1 MLSKNAVVRKNVQN
15 TGQKYHIF
23 IKPVCTEGEQD
34 DSKPYFCR
42 TAIAT
47 ATTNHHCYMGFRSAI
62 IHPFANSIAR
72 SIDRWSA
79 DAAARQEKVFQNL
92 ISRAVNT
99 AFGRDH
105 DFSNIRTYDDFKKA
119 VPIRDYEDLK
129 GYVERIKNGERD
141 VLWSGK
147 PAYFAKTSGTTSGVK
162 YIPMSKES
170 TPLHFG
176 TARNASFNYFSRTGN
191 GRWLDGK
198 MIFLSGSPELEETG
212 GIPTGRLSGISNHL
226 VPGWLRTNQMPSWST
241 NCIDDWEEK
250 LERIVDE
257 TIHADMRLI
266 SGIPPWVQMYY
277 ERLLERSGKNTV
289 KEIFPNFSL
298 FMYGGVNFEPY
309 RAKLEALVGGPVDS
323 VETYPASEGFIA
335 FQDVFSDRA
344 TSSHPITNPGL
355 LLNADAGMFF
365 EFVPADEIFNENP
378 TRLWLRD
385 VEIGVN
391 YALILNT
398 NAGLWGYNIGDTVQF
413 VSKNPYR
420 IVVSGRVKH
429 FISAFGE
436 HVIGKEVE
444 EALLPV
450 ANASGIRIVEFT
462 VAPQVNPPEG
472 GLPYHEWF
480 IEFDNAPADL
490 ASFAADVDIRMRTQN
505 IYYDDLI
512 TGNIL
517 RPLKIRSLRRDAFR
531 EYMKR
536 QGKLGG
542 QNKVPRLAN
551 DRKIADELEG
561 WNG

>member
-1 MLSKNAVVRKNVQN
+1 
-15 TGQKYHIF
+15 
-23 IKPVCTEGEQD
+23 
-34 DSKPYFCR
+34 
-42 TAIAT
+42 
-47 ATTNHHCYMGFRSAI
+47 MGFRSFI
-62 IHPFANSIAR
+62 IRPVAKYIAR

-79 DAAARQEKVFQNL
+79 NAVACQEKTMHRIVSQ
-92 ISRAVNT
+92 AAQT

-105 DFSNIRTYDDFKKA
+105 GFAGIKTYDDFKKA

-129 GYVERIKNGERD
+129 PYIERVKNGEPD
-141 VLWSGK
+141 VLWPGR

-176 TARNASFNYFSRTGN
+176 TARNALFNYFAKTGK
-191 GRWLDGK
+191 GGWLDGK
-198 MIFLSGSPELEETG
+198 MIFLSGSPELDMVN

-226 VPGWLRTNQMPSWST
+226 VPAWLRTNQLPSWDT

-257 TIHADMRLI
+257 TLNADMRLI

-277 ERLLERSGKNTV
+277 ERLLARTGKQTV
-289 KEIFPNFSL
+289 RELFPNYSVFVW
-298 FMYGGVNFEPY
+298 GGVNFEPY
-309 RAKLEALVGGPVDS
+309 RAKLEELVGGPMDT

-335 FQDVFSDRA
+335 FQDAFPSQ
-344 TSSHPITNPGL
+344 GL

-365 EFVPADEIFNENP
+365 EFVPAEEVFRENP
-378 TRLWLRD
+378 SRLWLKD
-385 VEIGVN
+385 VELGVN
-391 YALILNT
+391 YALIMHT
-398 NAGLWGYNIGDTVQF
+398 NAGLWGYSIGDTVQF

-420 IVVSGRVKH
+420 LVVSGRVKH
-429 FISAFGE
+429 YISAFGE

-444 EALLPV
+444 ESLLPV
-450 ANASGIRIVEFT
+450 ANAEGVRIVEFT
-462 VAPQVNPPEG
+462 VAPQVTPPEG

-480 IEFDNAPADL
+480 IEFDNQPANLED
-490 ASFAADVDIRMRTQN
+490 FALKVDAAMREQN

-517 RPLKIRSLRRDAFR
+517 RPLVIRPLKRDAFR
-531 EYMKR
+531 EYMKS

-551 DRKIADELEG
+551 DRKIADWLKG
-561 WNG
+561 Y

>member
-1 MLSKNAVVRKNVQN
+1 
-15 TGQKYHIF
+15 
-23 IKPVCTEGEQD
+23 
-34 DSKPYFCR
+34 
-42 TAIAT
+42 
-47 ATTNHHCYMGFRSAI
+47 MGFRSFLVR
-62 IHPFANSIAR
+62 PFANGIAA

-79 DAAARQEKVFQNL
+79 DAVGRQEKIFHDL
-92 ISRAVNT
+92 IRRAAGT

-105 DFSNIRTYDDFKKA
+105 RFSEIDNYEDFKQA
-119 VPIRDYEDLK
+119 VPIRDYEGLK
-129 GYVERIKNGERD
+129 DYVERLKNGEPD
-141 VLWSGK
+141 VLWPGK

-176 TARNASFNYFSRTGN
+176 TARNATFNYFARTGN

-198 MIFLSGSPELEETG
+198 MIFLSGSPELDEVAG
-212 GIPTGRLSGISNHL
+212 VPTGRLSGISNHL
-226 VPGWLRTNQMPSWST
+226 VPGWLRTNQLPSWRT
-241 NCIDDWEEK
+241 NCIEDWEEK

-257 TIHADMRLI
+257 TVNADMRLI

-277 ERLLERSGKNTV
+277 ERLLQRTGKSTV
-289 KEIFPNFSL
+289 KEIFPNYSL
-298 FMYGGVNFEPY
+298 FVYGGVNFEPY

-335 FQDVFSDRA
+335 FQDIFSGGPTSSRA
-344 TSSHPITNPGL
+344 TTNPGL

-365 EFVPADEIFNENP
+365 EFVPADEIFRKNP

-385 VEIGVN
+385 VEVGVN

-450 ANASGIRIVEFT
+450 ANAAGIRITEFT
-462 VAPQVNPPEG
+462 VAPQVTPPEG
-472 GLPYHEWF
+472 GMPYHEWF
-480 IEFDNAPADL
+480 IEFDNLPDDL
-490 ASFAADVDIRMRTQN
+490 DAFARDVDTRMRAQN

-517 RPLKIRSLRRDAFR
+517 RTLKIRPLQRDAFR
-531 EYMKR
+531 EYMKS

-551 DRKIADELEG
+551 DRKIAGELQR
-561 WNG
+561 WILD

>member
-1 MLSKNAVVRKNVQN
+1 
-15 TGQKYHIF
+15 
-23 IKPVCTEGEQD
+23 
-34 DSKPYFCR
+34 
-42 TAIAT
+42 
-47 ATTNHHCYMGFRSAI
+47 MGFRSILTRPLAQI
-62 IHPFANSIAR
+62 IAR

-79 DAAARQEKVFQNL
+79 NAVHRQEKTLQRLVEQA
-92 ISRAVNT
+92 RHT

-105 DFSNIRTYDDFKKA
+105 GFSDIRNYEDFKTA

-129 GYVERIKNGERD
+129 PYVERIKHGEND
-141 VLWSGK
+141 VLWPGK

-176 TARNASFNYFSRTGN
+176 TARNAVFNYFARTGK
-191 GRWLDGK
+191 GQWMDGK
-198 MIFLSGSPELEETG
+198 MIFLSGSPELGETS

-226 VPGWLRTNQMPSWST
+226 VPAWLRTNQLPSWQT
-241 NCIDDWEEK
+241 NCIEDWEEK
-250 LERIVDE
+250 LEHIVQE
-257 TIHADMRLI
+257 TKDADMRLI

-277 ERLLERSGKNTV
+277 ERLLERTGKRTI
-289 KEIFPNFSL
+289 KEIFPNYSVFV
-298 FMYGGVNFEPY
+298 YGGVNFEPY
-309 RAKLEALVGGPVDS
+309 RAKLEELVGGPIDN

-335 FQDVFSDRA
+335 FQDCFPSA
-344 TSSHPITNPGL
+344 GL

-365 EFVPADEIFNENP
+365 EFVPAEEIFQETP
-378 TRLWLRD
+378 TRLWLKD

-391 YALILNT
+391 YALILHT

-420 IVVSGRVKH
+420 IVVSGRIKH

-450 ANASGIRIVEFT
+450 ANAAGVRIVEFT
-462 VAPQVNPPEG
+462 VAPQVTPPEG
-472 GLPYHEWF
+472 GLPYHEWLV
-480 IEFDNAPADL
+480 EFDNAPADL
-490 ASFAADVDIRMRTQN
+490 AAFELEVDAAMRRQN

-517 RPLKIRSLRRDAFR
+517 RTLRIKALKRDAFR
-531 EYMKR
+531 EYMKSE
-536 QGKLGG
+536 GKLGG
-542 QNKVPRLAN
+542 QNKVPRLSN
-551 DRKIADELEG
+551 DRKIADWLEKF
-561 WNG
+561 